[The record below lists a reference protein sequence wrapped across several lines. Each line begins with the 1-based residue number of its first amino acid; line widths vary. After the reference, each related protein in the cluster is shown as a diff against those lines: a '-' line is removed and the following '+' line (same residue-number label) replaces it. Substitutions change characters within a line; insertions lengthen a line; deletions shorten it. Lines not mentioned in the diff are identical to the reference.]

1 MSQQSDGSFKPNGVG
16 IGRLLKATK
25 CSFLGFQA
33 AFKHESAFRQELLVC
48 AILFP
53 FSFYLASS
61 LTHWVLLISTLLL
74 LLMVELINSAIE
86 AITDR
91 VSTEYH
97 LLSGRAKDTASAA
110 VFLAMVIMKLTW
122 GAAFIEKMGWL
133 SHWF

>member
-1 MSQQSDGSFKPNGVG
+1 MSQQSDGSFKPNGAG
-16 IGRLLKATK
+16 FGRLFKATK

-33 AFKHESAFRQELLVC
+33 AFKHESAFRQELLIC

-61 LTHWVLLISTLLL
+61 LSHWVLLISTLLL

-91 VSTEYH
+91 VSTDYH
-97 LLSGRAKDTASAA
+97 VLSGRAKDTASAA
-110 VFLAMVIMKLTW
+110 VFLAIVIMKLIW
-122 GAAFIEKMGWL
+122 AAALFEKMGWL
-133 SHWF
+133 DGLF